1 MSIESC
7 LLEQLQQ
14 DVTITRAMYA
24 ELIKAEH
31 DADCLKELI
40 RDRANRGENLAFI
53 EIQLLR
59 DLYYESEENN

>member
-1 MSIESC
+1 MSIESGR
-7 LLEQLQQ
+7 LEQLQQ
-14 DVTITRAMYA
+14 DVTITRARYA

-31 DADCLKELI
+31 DADCLKELV

>member
-1 MSIESC
+1 MSIESG
-7 LLEQLQQ
+7 LFEQLQQ
-14 DVTITRAMYA
+14 DVTITRARYA